1 MSGIYDGS
9 YYENRGGEDFYERCG
24 CEKEKEE
31 VDEVE
36 EYISNDA
43 QRRLKEAQE
52 DRQYIASLI
61 LTSPTI
67 NIEGV
72 TARLKDLT
80 ELERSIAEQI
90 KKEQKEYEEE
100 QNAKITL

>member
-31 VDEVE
+31 VEEVE

-43 QRRLKEAQE
+43 QRRLKEAHE
-52 DRQYIASLI
+52 DRQYLANMI

-67 NIEGV
+67 NAAVVI
-72 TARLKDLT
+72 DLLQALVA
-80 ELERSIAEQI
+80 EERCIAELI
-90 KKEQKEYEEE
+90 AKEQKEYEEE
-100 QNAKITL
+100 ELG

>member
-31 VDEVE
+31 EEEME

-43 QRRLKEAQE
+43 QRRLKEAHE

-67 NIEGV
+67 NIEGI

-90 KKEQKEYEEE
+90 EREQREY
-100 QNAKITL
+100 NKRDDL